1 MASFQAVLRYLT
13 SYDLWQKAGALFPEQ
28 RTCKNDTNKL
38 NGIIICKSVPIWQS
52 NSSQLLQSNTKLHQY
67 EGKEQFPKTCNFS
80 KEKSSSIFSLQSFAS
95 ILLFVSAISASPV
108 SKPDADG
115 YTTRPRPA
123 RLELGPAGPAKP
135 YSFAY
140 EVIDPL
146 GDANFGHRESSD
158 GVVTEGE
165 YRVALPDGRL
175 QIVTYTA
182 SDATGYV
189 ADVKYEGTA
198 RFPEAA
204 PIAPAR
210 LVKAAAPVPAG
221 PAPAVSSL
229 GQRGQRAGRGGRRGF
244 AKRNENTQESDF
256 KAANAEAEAKKVYKY
271 KQLPAPQQQK
281 PNPAQYYVPTQQP
294 F

>member
-1 MASFQAVLRYLT
+1 MKVRNNFQ
-13 SYDLWQKAGALFPEQ
+13 
-28 RTCKNDTNKL
+28 KL
-38 NGIIICKSVPIWQS
+38 VIFHLCRKSPS
-52 NSSQLLQSNTKLHQY
+52 L
-67 EGKEQFPKTCNFS
+67 
-80 KEKSSSIFSLQSFAS
+80 FSLQSFAS

-108 SKPDADG
+108 SKPEAKADG
-115 YTTRPRPA
+115 YSARPRPA
-123 RLELGPAGPAKP
+123 RLEVGPVGPAKP

-204 PIAPAR
+204 PVVPVAPAR
-210 LVKAAAPVPAG
+210 LVKAAAPTPAG

-244 AKRNENTQESDF
+244 AKRNENAQESDF
-256 KAANAEAEAKKVYKY
+256 KAATAEAEAKKVYKY
-271 KQLPAPQQQK
+271 KQLPAPQQQNA
-281 PNPAQYYVPTQQP
+281 NPAQYYVPAQQP

>member
-1 MASFQAVLRYLT
+1 MKVRNNFQ
-13 SYDLWQKAGALFPEQ
+13 
-28 RTCKNDTNKL
+28 KL
-38 NGIIICKSVPIWQS
+38 VI
-52 NSSQLLQSNTKLHQY
+52 LHL
-67 EGKEQFPKTCNFS
+67 CR
-80 KEKSSSIFSLQSFAS
+80 KSSSLFSLQSFAS

-108 SKPDADG
+108 SKPEAKADG
-115 YTTRPRPA
+115 YSARQRPA
-123 RLELGPAGPAKP
+123 RLEVGPVGPAKP

-204 PIAPAR
+204 PVAPAR
-210 LVKAAAPVPAG
+210 LVKAAAPTPAG
-221 PAPAVSSL
+221 PAPAVNSL
-229 GQRGQRAGRGGRRGF
+229 GQRGQRGGRRGF
-244 AKRNENTQESDF
+244 AKRN
-256 KAANAEAEAKKVYKY
+256 
-271 KQLPAPQQQK
+271 
-281 PNPAQYYVPTQQP
+281 
-294 F
+294 

>member
-1 MASFQAVLRYLT
+1 M
-13 SYDLWQKAGALFPEQ
+13 
-28 RTCKNDTNKL
+28 
-38 NGIIICKSVPIWQS
+38 
-52 NSSQLLQSNTKLHQY
+52 
-67 EGKEQFPKTCNFS
+67 
-80 KEKSSSIFSLQSFAS
+80 QSFAS
-95 ILLFVSAISASPV
+95 ILLLASTISASPV
-108 SKPDADG
+108 AYPVAEGKG
-115 YTTRPRPA
+115 YDRPRRPQYAPEPVPVPAPVPA
-123 RLELGPAGPAKP
+123 RLELGPVGPAKP
-135 YSFAY
+135 YAFAY

>member
-1 MASFQAVLRYLT
+1 MKVRNNFQ
-13 SYDLWQKAGALFPEQ
+13 
-28 RTCKNDTNKL
+28 KL
-38 NGIIICKSVPIWQS
+38 VIFHLCRKSPS
-52 NSSQLLQSNTKLHQY
+52 L
-67 EGKEQFPKTCNFS
+67 
-80 KEKSSSIFSLQSFAS
+80 FSLQSFAS

-115 YTTRPRPA
+115 YSTRPRPA

-165 YRVALPDGRL
+165 YRVVLPDGRT
-175 QIVTYTA
+175 QIVTYSA

-189 ADVKYEGTA
+189 ADVRYEGTIRPDA
-198 RFPEAA
+198 FAA
-204 PIAPAR
+204 LPVVPVAAASEPVPIA
-210 LVKAAAPVPAG
+210 VAG
-221 PAPAVSSL
+221 LPP
-229 GQRGQRAGRGGRRGF
+229 RGF
-244 AKRNENTQESDF
+244 VKRNENTKEDDF
-256 KAANAEAEAKKVYKY
+256 TASPKAAEENAKPS
-271 KQLPAPQQQK
+271 QLPKKQYKKLQAPHRHSPRPK
-281 PNPAQYYVPTQQP
+281 YYVPSQQP

>member
-1 MASFQAVLRYLT
+1 M
-13 SYDLWQKAGALFPEQ
+13 
-28 RTCKNDTNKL
+28 
-38 NGIIICKSVPIWQS
+38 II
-52 NSSQLLQSNTKLHQY
+52 L
-67 EGKEQFPKTCNFS
+67 PKIIPF
-80 KEKSSSIFSLQSFAS
+80 LQSFAS
-95 ILLFVSAISASPV
+95 LLLFVSAISASPV
-108 SKPDADG
+108 SKPEAEADG
-115 YTTRPRPA
+115 YDRRPRPVPV
-123 RLELGPAGPAKP
+123 PAPLKVGPAKP

-204 PIAPAR
+204 PVAPAR
-210 LVKAAAPVPAG
+210 LVKAAAPTPAG

-229 GQRGQRAGRGGRRGF
+229 GQRGQRGGRRGF
-244 AKRNENTQESDF
+244 AKRN
-256 KAANAEAEAKKVYKY
+256 
-271 KQLPAPQQQK
+271 
-281 PNPAQYYVPTQQP
+281 
-294 F
+294 

>member
-1 MASFQAVLRYLT
+1 M
-13 SYDLWQKAGALFPEQ
+13 
-28 RTCKNDTNKL
+28 
-38 NGIIICKSVPIWQS
+38 
-52 NSSQLLQSNTKLHQY
+52 
-67 EGKEQFPKTCNFS
+67 
-80 KEKSSSIFSLQSFAS
+80 
-95 ILLFVSAISASPV
+95 
-108 SKPDADG
+108 SKPEAEADG
-115 YTTRPRPA
+115 YDRRPRPVPV
-123 RLELGPAGPAKP
+123 PAPLKVGPAKP

-198 RFPEAA
+198 RFPDAV
-204 PIAPAR
+204 PVPVAPAK
-210 LVKAAAPVPAG
+210 LVKAAAPAA

-244 AKRNENTQESDF
+244 AKRNEGAEEEDF
-256 KAANAEAEAKKVYKY
+256 KAANVEAEAKKVYKY
-271 KQLPAPQQQK
+271 KQLPGPPPQNA
-281 PNPAQYYVPTQQP
+281 NPAKYYVPAQQP

>member
-1 MASFQAVLRYLT
+1 MKVRDNFQKLVI
-13 SYDLWQKAGALFPEQ
+13 FP
-28 RTCKNDTNKL
+28 
-38 NGIIICKSVPIWQS
+38 I
-52 NSSQLLQSNTKLHQY
+52 
-67 EGKEQFPKTCNFS
+67 FPFS
-80 KEKSSSIFSLQSFAS
+80 KSLSLFSLQSFAS
-95 ILLFVSAISASPV
+95 ILLFASAISASPV
-108 SKPDADG
+108 SKPEADADG
-115 YTTRPRPA
+115 YSARPRPA
-123 RLELGPAGPAKP
+123 RLEVGPVGPAKP

-204 PIAPAR
+204 PVVPVAPAR
-210 LVKAAAPVPAG
+210 LVKAAAPTPAG

-244 AKRNENTQESDF
+244 AKRNENAQESDF
-256 KAANAEAEAKKVYKY
+256 KAATAEAEAKKVYKY
-271 KQLPAPQQQK
+271 KQLPAPQQQNA
-281 PNPAQYYVPTQQP
+281 NPAQYYVPAQQP